1 MVGVIDV
8 PIRDGEEAAGSLKRK
23 MSRRTVRML
32 KRWRARPAARARRW
46 RRCSRGRRRVAG
58 VSAGV
63 GVAVAVVVGHGGFL
77 VVGGGGGEEEYM
89 EQEQYLS
96 GICLRVLVR

>member
-32 KRWRARPAARARRW
+32 KRW
-46 RRCSRGRRRVAG
+46 
-58 VSAGV
+58 
-63 GVAVAVVVGHGGFL
+63 
-77 VVGGGGGEEEYM
+77 
-89 EQEQYLS
+89 
-96 GICLRVLVR
+96 